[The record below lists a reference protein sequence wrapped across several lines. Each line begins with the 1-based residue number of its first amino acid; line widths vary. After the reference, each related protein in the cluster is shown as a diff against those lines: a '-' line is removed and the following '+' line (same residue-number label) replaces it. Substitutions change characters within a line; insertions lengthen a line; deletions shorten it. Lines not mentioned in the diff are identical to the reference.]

1 MNKRFSRL
9 KLAALTL
16 GLLAVLAA
24 CSSTPKPLKMTL
36 VADDIMWS
44 THEIHAKVN
53 QPVELTIR
61 NDGALDHDIVIED
74 LDVDILLSPGTIHVI
89 NFTVDHAGTIQYI
102 CSIPGHEEAGMVG
115 EIIIS
120 E

>member
-1 MNKRFSRL
+1 MNQPRTIRL
-9 KLAALTL
+9 AILAAL
-16 GLLAVLAA
+16 LLALAG
-24 CSSTPKPLKMTL
+24 CSSTPAPLRITL
-36 VADDIMWS
+36 VAEDIMWN

-74 LDVDILLSPGTIHVI
+74 LDVDILLSPGDIEIIH
-89 NFTVDHAGTIQYI
+89 FTVDHATTIEYI

-115 EIIIS
+115 RIIIS

>member
-1 MNKRFSRL
+1 MKQGIPRITL
-9 KLAALTL
+9 LTALA
-16 GLLAVLAA
+16 GLLALLAA
-24 CSSTPKPLKMTL
+24 CASTPQTLRITL
-36 VADDIMWS
+36 VAEDIMWN

-61 NDGALDHDIVIED
+61 NDGALDHDIVIEE
-74 LDVDILLSPGTIHVI
+74 LGVDILLSPGDIEIV
-89 NFTVDHAGTIQYI
+89 NFTVDHATTIEYI

-115 EIIIS
+115 HLIVS

>member
-1 MNKRFSRL
+1 MKTSFPRIKFAVLSL
-9 KLAALTL
+9 GVVAL
-16 GLLAVLAA
+16 LAA

-36 VADDIMWS
+36 VAEDIMWS

-61 NDGALDHDIVIED
+61 NDGALDHDIKIAD
-74 LDVDILLSPGTIHVI
+74 LDVDILLSPGDIEII
-89 NFTVDHAGTIQYI
+89 NFTVDHATTIQYI

-115 EIIIS
+115 EIIIT

>member
-1 MNKRFSRL
+1 MNTRFSRL
-9 KLAALTL
+9 KFAVLSL
-16 GLLAVLAA
+16 GLVALLAA

-36 VADDIMWS
+36 VAEDIMWS

-61 NDGALDHDIVIED
+61 NDGALDHDIVIAD
-74 LDVDILLSPGTIHVI
+74 LDVDILLSPGDSEVV
-89 NFTVDHAGTIQYI
+89 NFTIDHATTIQYI
-102 CSIPGHEEAGMVG
+102 CSIPGHEEAGMTG
-115 EIIIS
+115 EIVIS